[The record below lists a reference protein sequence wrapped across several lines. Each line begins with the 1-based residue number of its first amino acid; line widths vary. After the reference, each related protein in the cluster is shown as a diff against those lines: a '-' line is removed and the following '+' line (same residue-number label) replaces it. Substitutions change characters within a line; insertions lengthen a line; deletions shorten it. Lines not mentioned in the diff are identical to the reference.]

1 MEKGETGD
9 ATETADEWTAKREG
23 VGFSSTEL
31 NGIAT
36 RAKEEAGLSEEGR
49 IDNPLWKAAY
59 MELAL
64 AADHLALMFERT
76 SGEAEA

>member
-1 MEKGETGD
+1 MENETTD
-9 ATETADEWTAKREG
+9 ARDTADEWTAKRQG

-36 RAKEEAGLSEEGR
+36 RAKEEAGL

-59 MELAL
+59 MELAM